1 MSKLKNILKKVF
13 VIYLAISVPFT
24 FIYMFYNA
32 IRGSS
37 FNWETFFVFSV
48 CISIINS
55 IFLMNWLPFKRLF
68 DAKAYD
74 NDSNNQ
80 LTVASSIKVST
91 STTQDEFLYKLRSN
105 QYFSKARIMLA
116 GEKIRIITGI
126 SFKSWGEI
134 INIRMSETD
143 GQLQYD
149 IVSLPKQQLT
159 VIDYGVNK
167 KNVKIVVE
175 LLS

>member
-1 MSKLKNILKKVF
+1 
-13 VIYLAISVPFT
+13 
-24 FIYMFYNA
+24 
-32 IRGSS
+32 
-37 FNWETFFVFSV
+37 
-48 CISIINS
+48 
-55 IFLMNWLPFKRLF
+55 MNWLPFKRLF

-167 KNVKIVVE
+167 KNVKMVVE